1 MLSPGRVGEGK
12 LEFSKIRLGIYDFL
26 GIIIPGLVVICEGII
41 FVRGWSASIEFLGV
55 INGIGLTLLVLLAFG
70 IGNLTQ
76 ELGSLAL
83 AAVKGKRYAQSA
95 RDEFWQ
101 TDEAKH
107 VKEVIKK
114 ESGFAIE
121 EVDAAFDYALT
132 KIKDRFAK
140 RDVFVA
146 VSDMCRSFVVSCALA
161 LIPAVRIAFHSLH
174 PISWLIGVLL
184 VLIAVGWLAW
194 KRMERFRYLSEVTV
208 FRVYLAVASEPIV
221 PSASEPKHHRSTA
234 N

>member
-1 MLSPGRVGEGK
+1 M
-12 LEFSKIRLGIYDFL
+12 EFSKIRLGIYDFL
-26 GIIIPGLVVICEGII
+26 GIIIPGLAVICEGII
-41 FVRGWSASIEFLGV
+41 FVRGWPAFVELVGA

-70 IGNLTQ
+70 VGNLTQ

-107 VKEVIKK
+107 VKAAIKK

-161 LIPAVRIAFHSLH
+161 LIPAVRVAFHDAH
-174 PISWLIGVLL
+174 PARSSIGVLSPLILLFL
-184 VLIAVGWLAW
+184 VVGLLAW

-208 FRVYLAVASEPIV
+208 FRVYLAVANEPTL
-221 PSASEPKHHRSTA
+221 PGANEAKHHRSTA